1 VSLTGEIFRLFVNRV
16 DCYAVQTSRGYVRVG
31 EPLTREILEA
41 HLRGEKTVGSY
52 QINPEDNTVKYLC
65 FDLDPEKLED
75 PRETAER
82 IIQVCFE
89 KPDGR
94 YPRVWRRGLLLE
106 ASRYPDP
113 SYHVWIFFLVPFPA
127 KAARWLGYRILE
139 LANLNPNQIEVF
151 PKQDELT
158 EERPFGN
165 FVKLPLGFHRVEK
178 KWSRFL
184 DFETFK
190 PLKPDILTEVVGV
203 SFSESDRKRML
214 ELASKRKAVQLKF
227 SLPEK
232 FKPLPDREEEKAVQF
247 LMRYW
252 KPGYRNK
259 LELSFLGF
267 CIKRGIA
274 YDSAYR
280 IIDEVTRRTHDEE
293 RLERLRLVNYHYKSR
308 LNIPLKGSSGLLEVI
323 KELIDVGSCKRA

>member
-1 VSLTGEIFRLFVNRV
+1 MSVTGEIFRLFVNRV
-16 DCYAVQTSRGYVRVG
+16 DCYAVQQPRGGYVRVG

-94 YPRVWRRGLLLE
+94 YPRVWRRSLLLE

-113 SYHVWIFFLVPFPA
+113 SYHVWIFFSVPFPA

-139 LANLNPNQIEVF
+139 LAELNPSKVEVF

-184 DFETFK
+184 DFETFE
-190 PLKPDILTEVVGV
+190 PLEPDILTEVVGI
-203 SFSESDRKRML
+203 SFSESDKKRML
-214 ELASKRKAVQLKF
+214 ELASKKKAVQLKF

-267 CIKRGIA
+267 CIKRGVSH
-274 YDSAYR
+274 DSAYR

-293 RLERLRLVNYHYKSR
+293 RLERLRLVDYHYKSR
-308 LNIPLKGSSGLLEVI
+308 LNVPLKAVSGLREVI
-323 KELIDVGSCKRA
+323 REMAERWM